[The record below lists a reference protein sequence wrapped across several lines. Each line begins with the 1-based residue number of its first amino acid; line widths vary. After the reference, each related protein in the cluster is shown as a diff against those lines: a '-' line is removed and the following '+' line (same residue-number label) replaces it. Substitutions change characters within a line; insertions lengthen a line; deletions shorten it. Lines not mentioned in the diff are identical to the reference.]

1 MQSATTIKYTLIL
14 ACLLLLS
21 SCKKNEVTPVEDDE
35 HVKFYFS
42 GIVRN
47 CITGKP
53 VTGTKISVEAYWDSM
68 LFGKR
73 EEVGNTASDRN
84 GMWLIKPKVIDGY
97 FEKYIISYYYPNG
110 HREVEYFT
118 LDSIRSAQRSN
129 YILDLRVVELGCIKL
144 NLHNTHAFDTAD
156 VIYLKYYQDPMP
168 CSYNPPVVAS
178 DPKATY
184 NFGFKGIIHNGFVY
198 RSVWADDSVKIGWRV
213 LRNGD
218 TSVEQFLS
226 TYARVNDTTVIDL
239 NY

>member
-1 MQSATTIKYTLIL
+1 MQLSATIKYGFLL
-14 ACLLLLS
+14 SGLLLF
-21 SCKKNEVTPVEDDE
+21 SCRKTETAPVEDDK

-53 VTGTKISVEAYWDSM
+53 VKNIKIRVEAYWDSM

-73 EEVGNTASDRN
+73 EEVGNTVSDKN
-84 GMWLIKPKVIDGY
+84 GRWFIKPQVIDGY
-97 FEKYIISYYYPNG
+97 FEEYIISYYYPNG
-110 HREVEYFT
+110 SKQVAYFPV
-118 LDSIRSAQRSN
+118 DSIQRAQLDN

-144 NLHNTHAFDTAD
+144 NLNNIHAFDTAD
-156 VIYLKYYQDPMP
+156 IVYIKYYQEPMP
-168 CSYNPPVVAS
+168 CGYNPPVVAS
-178 DPKATY
+178 QPKATH
-184 NFGFKGIIHNGFVY
+184 NFGFKGIIQNGFVY

-213 LRNGD
+213 LRDGD

-226 TYARVNDTTVIDL
+226 TYARVNDTTVLDL